1 MPELGDYILNF
12 AMVIATVW
20 FVNRFW
26 GSFFERKKTSF
37 LFVAVNILY
46 CVFQMIR
53 QSNKGHIDIIQTIL
67 NIILILIIAISGY
80 RCAGKKKYFLLLLF
94 YSSWSLLEELVYFF
108 LRNIQIEQW
117 DRNEIGVIISN
128 ILMIILIYIISVVWH
143 KRNSEFMPDKF
154 YLFLLL
160 LPIGSIYIAINEF
173 YSSNNKVSSI
183 ITISILILFNVIIFE
198 IYIKMNELFAYEKEK
213 TMYEQQL
220 DIISYNTFEQ
230 KKIMEDFH
238 EEKHNLVNELIALR
252 GGIERCDREEA
263 IKNLNKIIKQCHHVE
278 TVSNSGNSTVDAI
291 INFKYAV
298 AKEYGIEFSLKIF
311 IPEELPIAQCD
322 IGVVLGNAIDNA
334 IEAVKDCKNKEKVIE
349 ISMGVKKEAWVLVIR
364 NPYEHELKKDKT
376 GMLLTTKQEKR
387 IHGYGIKSIMRV
399 AEEYQG
405 EAIIDTENGLFS
417 LTLVINFGEF

>member
-143 KRNSEFMPDKF
+143 KRNSEIMPDKF